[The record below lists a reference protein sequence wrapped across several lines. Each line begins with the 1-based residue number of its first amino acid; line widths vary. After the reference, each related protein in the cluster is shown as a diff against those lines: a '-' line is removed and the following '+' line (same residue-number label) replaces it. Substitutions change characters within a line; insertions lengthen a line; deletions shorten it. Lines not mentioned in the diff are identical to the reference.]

1 MRYIAPANE
10 QREQNKENTGT
21 RQSSQ
26 SPIQRTTKTIKN
38 EATNKRNTTV
48 MNKNIDVIIL

>member
-1 MRYIAPANE
+1 MRYIAPTNE
-10 QREQNKENTGT
+10 QREQNKEKTGI
-21 RQSSQ
+21 RKSSQ

-38 EATNKRNTTV
+38 EAINKRNTTI

>member
-1 MRYIAPANE
+1 MRYIAPINE

-26 SPIQRTTKTIKN
+26 SMQRTTKKIKN

-48 MNKNIDVIIL
+48 MNKNIDAIIL